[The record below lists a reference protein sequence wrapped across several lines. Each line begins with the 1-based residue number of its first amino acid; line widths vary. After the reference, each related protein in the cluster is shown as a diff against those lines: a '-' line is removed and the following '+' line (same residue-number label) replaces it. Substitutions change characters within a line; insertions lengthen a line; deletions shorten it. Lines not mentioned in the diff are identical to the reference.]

1 MAENDSVTGL
11 AITIPEEVFTDL
23 NRLEKKIMGLDTIT
37 NNISG
42 NIVASFLRMANG
54 VDPFIKKVSE
64 AESLMGSFRNI
75 DVAGGFASLG
85 KSSTSIEKSTSAIV
99 EMANTMNRTDFST
112 NIENAHKRL
121 QTLIGDLKIYEEYL
135 NTPNDANQ
143 ALAAEGIEQTSK
155 EIKEIIAV
163 IPELEKLQSILSRND
178 LFQNYIDG
186 LNGASLEAR
195 RQKSEMSQLNEYY
208 RELEKTSAQ
217 SAKEQEKAAAQA
229 AKAQERAAAQAS
241 KAQERQRKEYQ
252 RTVAE
257 LWKERD
263 ETAKGALESANAAR
277 TYNQRAQA
285 MKNLDAA
292 IKNLDKNDKNYNKT
306 LAQLATAYRNLE
318 TQQRSVTNAMGQMQ
332 QSQHNLMDISGQLM
346 RRLALVFSVSQV
358 TQYVQKLAQVR
369 GEFELQNAALA
380 AIMQNKDEADQLFSQ
395 ITQLAVQSPFNL
407 KELVRYTKELS
418 AYRVENEK
426 LYDTTKMLA
435 DVSAGLGIDMSRLI
449 LALGQV
455 KAANYLRGCLGYGT
469 PIMLFNGDIKEVQN
483 IVVGDVLINEN
494 GEPVNVLELIRGR
507 ETMFL
512 VEQVTGHNRISY
524 RVNRN
529 HILTLWNVPDQ
540 KLEDVYVYD
549 YLKNKD
555 YYLGC
560 RVINGKKEYYD
571 IEVTK
576 DRIDDYYGFVLD
588 GNKRFRL
595 GDGTITHNT
604 ELRQFSEAGIN
615 ILGEL
620 ATYFSEIEQ
629 RAVSV
634 GEVFDMVSRRMV
646 TFQDVE
652 KIFQRITSEGG
663 IFANMQEV
671 QSRTLAGMVSNL
683 QDAVDIML
691 NDIGKET
698 EGTLKGAV
706 NLMRQLVENWRTVA
720 AIGKGV
726 LIPLA
731 SYLAITKTLVF
742 LNKQYNASQ
751 LGIVTILKTIIGLKR
766 KETLAQIGLNTAAN
780 ANPYIAI
787 ASLLIGTITTVIALI
802 RNAKKEQEEYNR
814 TIQEGATQI
823 TELSANYERLAN
835 IATSDTSSA
844 EEQTA
849 AIEELNRTYG
859 ELIPSQ
865 YRNIDAL
872 KEMAGDYTAVTNA
885 INDKIAAQTREKL
898 TQDALTNS
906 AEKTNDDYDKLIKR
920 LQSFGV
926 SQNTA
931 TKIVREFKRQLD
943 TGLITSVEQ
952 AQDVF
957 GELAYNMTFNEQ
969 LKGIG
974 HLSNSISNFA
984 KPIRSVT
991 KEAIDLKKELEDI
1004 ENLDLTSYRKGGASV
1019 LYENLAESLR
1029 NVIKTTE
1036 DYKKQLQDSNFKF
1049 TYSIEL
1055 DEAAKDLQIK
1065 NIQDFINQL
1074 QRQIDEGILD
1084 ENDAASVKN
1093 IIEDARAA
1101 IEKIR
1106 ISDVTED
1113 VNDLRV
1119 AVSRMSGIDFGS
1131 VFNFTEMRQGEG
1143 RGEYLERLNKEL
1155 EEMSEN
1161 IDVFYDIVDN
1171 KRVRADVPKFQA
1183 DYLLGDKTLEQYE
1196 NEYNTLKYF
1205 LEQLMRLQEDSAKGG
1220 SKKDENKTKYEE
1232 WISLLKEVNKEYE
1245 NLLKEFNAEDA
1256 KSKIELAYQ
1265 DTFVG
1270 AGIGDLIGTMEFD
1283 ASGIIEQLEK
1293 MMAAVPEE
1301 YKQLFRKALDNLETE
1316 IGIDVNIKNRKAI
1329 EDEMSDIISDYN
1341 ISMEF
1346 FKLGGTPEMSTLLG
1360 FDYTTLDDVAAY
1372 VEEKRKE
1379 LIEKGG
1385 EENLKLAEKLQEQ
1398 YSDLEIKQ
1406 LRENTKKYLEYLNE
1420 SKDDRLRIEEDYQRR
1435 LAELQETQ
1443 LTDQQKQQATE
1454 NLTRERDQKLAE
1466 YDWNQFRDTDLYRN
1480 AFEDLE
1486 RVGTRTLDILIRRLE
1501 EFAKANASA
1510 MSTEDFREYMN
1521 TLKQVRTELESRNP
1535 WKTLVNYVQQYNDAV
1550 QSRRKAEENL
1560 VKVQSDVDFHTQEK
1574 AAAQEDVDS
1583 AQQDYDKAQSI
1594 EERVAALERLVA
1606 AQSRLETAN
1615 SALSVSM
1622 DNLKEAEDKVTSAE
1636 NSQQEAA
1643 SGLSNILSDISSDYN
1658 TMVDSINGVID
1669 AVLELA
1675 EDLGIAIDDETS
1687 AAIEGFQKGFSVL
1700 GTIMSALI
1708 PIITAITVGGTA
1720 MQAALWPLLVIG
1732 AALGAVMAI
1741 VAAFNAKR
1749 QAIIDAEQEKIDAL
1763 SESYDELVE
1772 SLDQM
1777 TSTRDLQRYS
1787 QELQKNVEQQVASYD
1802 KMIAAEKSRKNP
1814 DEEQIAEWEKA
1825 QEDLLKQSSE
1835 DLEAALVKAGGVA
1848 KDDYLSTAEDF
1859 VNAWVEA
1866 FKETG
1871 DGLSGLEDNFDEF
1884 FHNVLISQAALAISK
1899 KFIDPL
1905 IDDLN
1910 EKIGDNFKL
1919 TDTEKQ
1925 EWYNNVKAAIP
1936 GLNAALEAILGPWIE
1951 QAKDE
1956 EGSLSG
1962 LQKGIQ
1968 GVTEETAQIIE
1979 ALLNSMRYYVADT
1992 NAKLNSIYLM
2002 LSGTEGVPNP
2012 MLVEL
2017 RAQTEQLRAINRLI
2031 RNVTASGHPNGGDG
2045 IKIFMN

>member
-11 AITIPEEVFTDL
+11 AITIPDEVFTDL
-23 NRLEKKIMGLDTIT
+23 NRLEKKIMGLGTIT

-75 DVAGGFASLG
+75 DVAGGFASIS

-121 QTLIGDLKIYEEYL
+121 QTLIGDLKIYEGYL

-208 RELEKTSAQ
+208 RELEKTSAR

-229 AKAQERAAAQAS
+229 A

-435 DVSAGLGIDMSRLI
+435 DVSAGLGVDMSRLI
-449 LALGQV
+449 LAYGQV
-455 KAANYLRGCLGYGT
+455 KAANYLRG
-469 PIMLFNGDIKEVQN
+469 
-483 IVVGDVLINEN
+483 
-494 GEPVNVLELIRGR
+494 
-507 ETMFL
+507 
-512 VEQVTGHNRISY
+512 
-524 RVNRN
+524 
-529 HILTLWNVPDQ
+529 
-540 KLEDVYVYD
+540 
-549 YLKNKD
+549 
-555 YYLGC
+555 
-560 RVINGKKEYYD
+560 
-571 IEVTK
+571 
-576 DRIDDYYGFVLD
+576 
-588 GNKRFRL
+588 
-595 GDGTITHNT
+595 T

-691 NDIGKET
+691 NDIGKES

-766 KETLAQIGLNTAAN
+766 KETLAQIGLNTAAK

-787 ASLLIGTITTVIALI
+787 ASLLIGTITTVVALI

-814 TIQEGATQI
+814 TIQEGATQVA
-823 TELSANYERLAN
+823 ELSANYERLAN

-906 AEKTNDDYDKLIKR
+906 AEKTNDDYDNLIKR
-920 LQSFGV
+920 LQNFGV

-943 TGLITSVEQ
+943 TGLITSVKE
-952 AQDVF
+952 AQTAF
-957 GELAYNMTFNEQ
+957 GDLAVDMTGDES
-969 LKGIG
+969 LRHIG
-974 HLSNSISNFA
+974 RISRSIGDLTR
-984 KPIRSVT
+984 PIKRVT
-991 KEAIDLKKELEDI
+991 KETLALNEELGRI
-1004 ENLDLTSYRKGGASV
+1004 EKLDLTPYRKGGDSA
-1019 LYENLAESLR
+1019 LYRNLSEQLN
-1029 NVIKTTE
+1029 NVVKTTD
-1036 DYKKQLQDSNFKF
+1036 DYKKQLQDDESLTF
-1049 TYSIEL
+1049 TYTIEL
-1055 DEAAKDLQIK
+1055 DEAAKDAQIK
-1065 NIQDFINQL
+1065 AIQDYINTL
-1074 QRQIDEGILD
+1074 HTQIDSGQINVKD
-1084 ENDAASVKN
+1084 EASVMNVIADGLKK
-1093 IIEDARAA
+1093 IE
-1101 IEKIR
+1101 EIR
-1106 ISDVTED
+1106 ISDTVED

-1119 AVSRMSGIDFGS
+1119 AVSRMSGIDFGT

-1171 KRVRADVPKFQA
+1171 KRVRADVPQFQT

-1196 NEYNTLKYF
+1196 NEYNALKYF
-1205 LEQLMRLQEDSAKGG
+1205 LEQLMRLQEDAAKGG

-1256 KSKIELAYQ
+1256 KSKIEAAYA

-1329 EDEMSDIISDYN
+1329 EDEISDIISDYN

-1346 FKLGGTPEMSTLLG
+1346 SKLGGTPEMSTLLG
-1360 FDYTTLDDVAAY
+1360 FDYTTLDDVASY

-1420 SKDDRLRIEEDYQRR
+1420 SKDERLKIEEDYQRR
-1435 LAELQETQ
+1435 LAELQDTQ
-1443 LTDQQKQQATE
+1443 LTDQQKRQATA
-1454 NLTRERDQKLAE
+1454 NLTKERDQKLAE
-1466 YDWNQFRDTDLYRN
+1466 YDWNRFRDTDLYRN

-1535 WKTLVNYVQQYNDAV
+1535 WKTLVNYVQQYKEAI
-1550 QSRRKAEENL
+1550 QSRRNAEKD
-1560 VKVQSDVDFHTQEK
+1560 VAIAQSDVDFHTQEK
-1574 AAAQEDVDS
+1574 AAAQEEVDS
-1583 AQQDYDKAQSI
+1583 AQQDYDKAQSL

-1615 SALSVSM
+1615 SALSASM
-1622 DNLKEAEDKVTSAE
+1622 DNLKEAEDKLTSAE
-1636 NSQQEAA
+1636 NAQQEAA
-1643 SGLSNILSDISSDYN
+1643 SGLSGIISQISSEYN
-1658 TMVDSINGVID
+1658 QMVNGINGVID
-1669 AVLELA
+1669 ATLELA
-1675 EDLGIAIDDETS
+1675 GGLGIALDDETS

-1708 PIITAITVGGTA
+1708 PIITAITVGGYA

-1732 AALGAVMAI
+1732 AALGAIFAI
-1741 VAAFNAKR
+1741 VAAHDAAR
-1749 QAIIDAEQEKIDAL
+1749 QKVIDAEQDKIDRL
-1763 SESYDELVE
+1763 QDSYDELNE
-1772 SLDQM
+1772 SLDRALT
-1777 TSTRDLQRYS
+1777 TSDLVRY
-1787 QELQKNVEQQVASYD
+1787 NQQLTQNMKQQQAAYNR
-1802 KMIAAEKSRKNP
+1802 MIAAEKDKKNP
-1814 DEEQIAEWEKA
+1814 DEEQIANWKKESA
-1825 QEDLLKQSSE
+1825 DLTKQYGE
-1835 DLEAALVKAGGVA
+1835 DLEAALVQAGGVA
-1848 KDDYLSTAEDF
+1848 QDEYLSQAQDF
-1859 VNAWVEA
+1859 VDAWVDA
-1866 FKETG
+1866 FQETG

-1884 FHNVLISQAALAISK
+1884 FVNVLKQQAAMAISK
-1899 KFIDPL
+1899 KFIQPI

-1910 EKIGDNFKL
+1910 TALDDYKLDDKEAQDLYNKAMATMPELSKFLEEWFKPFLGMIGD
-1919 TDTEKQ
+1919 T
-1925 EWYNNVKAAIP
+1925 
-1936 GLNAALEAILGPWIE
+1936 
-1951 QAKDE
+1951 E